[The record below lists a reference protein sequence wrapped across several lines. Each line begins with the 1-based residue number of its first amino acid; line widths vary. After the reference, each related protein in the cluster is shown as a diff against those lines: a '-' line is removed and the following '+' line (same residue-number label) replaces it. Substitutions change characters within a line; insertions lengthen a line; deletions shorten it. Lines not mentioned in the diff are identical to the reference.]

1 MKPTRFTPWARAAL
15 AAGPLA
21 LLLLSPPVGAR
32 EHVREGDAQ
41 RLQRE
46 QGQVSQTINGTGPT
60 GSSSGL
66 GVAAMPRQVKPD
78 PARQKQ
84 LIGEVVEMEGQTL
97 YVQGDNGSRVPFDV
111 SALRFSQQPEEG
123 QEVRVTYQVEDDQ
136 DNVATSIEGEVTP
149 PAPEQE

>member
-1 MKPTRFTPWARAAL
+1 MKPTSFTPWARAAL

-60 GSSSGL
+60 GSSSGI
-66 GVAAMPRQVKPD
+66 GVPELRRQVKPD

-84 LIGEVVEMEGQTL
+84 LIGEVVEMEGRTL
-97 YVQGDNGSRVPFDV
+97 TVQGENGSRMPFDV
-111 SALRFSQQPEEG
+111 SALQFSKQPEEG
-123 QEVRVTYQVEDDQ
+123 QEVRVTYQVEED
-136 DNVATSIEGEVTP
+136 DNVATGIEGAVEP
-149 PAPEQE
+149 PAPEEE

>member
-1 MKPTRFTPWARAAL
+1 MKPTSFTPWSRAAL

-46 QGQVSQTINGTGPT
+46 QGQVSQTLNGTGPT

-66 GVAAMPRQVKPD
+66 GVPAMRRQVKPD

-84 LIGEVVEMEGQTL
+84 LIGEVVEMEGRTL
-97 YVQGDNGSRVPFDV
+97 TVQGENGTQVPFDV
-111 SALRFSQQPEEG
+111 SALQFSKQPEEG
-123 QEVRVTYQVEDDQ
+123 QEVRVTYQVDED
-136 DNVATSIEGEVTP
+136 DNVATGIEGAVTP
-149 PAPEQE
+149 PAPEEE